1 MNKDVKKISFKD
13 ILIKVIIS
21 KILRRGIKK
30 PVILK
35 SMYNLSLHLESK
47 KKINKFQISNT
58 TDFSTY
64 YLK

>member
-35 SMYNLSLHLESK
+35 SIYNLSLHLESK
-47 KKINKFQISNT
+47 KK
-58 TDFSTY
+58 
-64 YLK
+64 